1 MLAGLAVIFAGGVL
15 WLAMLVGPR
24 AALVTG
30 FYPFIVPDLVKVLG
44 AAGVMPGIWRLLG
57 ARVEI

>member
-1 MLAGLAVIFAGGVL
+1 VTAMLAGLVVIFACGVL

-30 FYPFIVPDLVKVLG
+30 FYPFVVADLAKVLA
-44 AAGVMPGIWRLLG
+44 AAGVMPGMWRLLG
-57 ARVEI
+57 R

>member
-1 MLAGLAVIFAGGVL
+1 MLAGLVVIFAGGVL

-30 FYPFIVPDLVKVLG
+30 FYPFVVADLLKLLI
-44 AAGVMPGIWRLLG
+44 AAGVMPGMWRLL
-57 ARVEI
+57 R